1 MAKPYLE
8 LTKLQREL
16 VFDMIRNQG
25 YAEGVH
31 TLYQRLRR
39 IFGNRPHP
47 AMNKEGKIA
56 YKEDGGVYELEPRD
70 EDSYEYN
77 GDKYEYETREVTR
90 KGVKKRERRL
100 LLPNRKS
107 IDCLVVGDLCRL
119 DIECRVKIGICPKPK
134 ESCHRRSGPMDRDP
148 VHNVCGVDLAHKFA
162 IVATY

>member
-47 AMNKEGKIA
+47 AMNKKGEIA
-56 YKEDGGVYELEPRD
+56 YKDDGGIYELDPRD

-77 GDKYEYETREVTR
+77 GDKYEYKTREVTIYKGR
-90 KGVKKRERRL
+90 DKKHALDTGKSKVRKVVRAVKGVTNTYVFLSYHSGMCPHGRER
-100 LLPNRKS
+100 
-107 IDCLVVGDLCRL
+107 IA
-119 DIECRVKIGICPKPK
+119 
-134 ESCHRRSGPMDRDP
+134 HRDP
-148 VHNVCGVDLAHKFA
+148 NWS
-162 IVATY
+162 

>member
-39 IFGNRPHP
+39 VFGNRPHP
-47 AMNKEGKIA
+47 AMNKKGEIA
-56 YKEDGGVYELEPRD
+56 YKDDGGVYELEPRD

-107 IDCLVVGDLCRL
+107 IEIFLRKDPSHQVDRTVRHAVG
-119 DIECRVKIGICPKPK
+119 
-134 ESCHRRSGPMDRDP
+134 
-148 VHNVCGVDLAHKFA
+148 
-162 IVATY
+162 

>member
-47 AMNKEGKIA
+47 AMNRKGKIA
-56 YKEDGGVYELEPRD
+56 YKEDGGVYELEPR
-70 EDSYEYN
+70 
-77 GDKYEYETREVTR
+77 
-90 KGVKKRERRL
+90 KGVTNTYVFL
-100 LLPNRKS
+100 S
-107 IDCLVVGDLCRL
+107 YHSGM
-119 DIECRVKIGICPKPK
+119 CPHGG
-134 ESCHRRSGPMDRDP
+134 EDHFARNYSCKGHEEG
-148 VHNVCGVDLAHKFA
+148 G
-162 IVATY
+162 

>member
-39 IFGNRPHP
+39 VFGNRPHP
-47 AMNKEGKIA
+47 AMNKEGEIA

-70 EDSYEYN
+70 EESYEYN
-77 GDKYEYETREVTR
+77 GDKYEYETMECVRTAERIILHVIIAAKDTR
-90 KGVKKRERRL
+90 KGA
-100 LLPNRKS
+100 KS
-107 IDCLVVGDLCRL
+107 VFL
-119 DIECRVKIGICPKPK
+119 
-134 ESCHRRSGPMDRDP
+134 
-148 VHNVCGVDLAHKFA
+148 FA
-162 IVATY
+162 NY

>member
-47 AMNKEGKIA
+47 AMKNMRWTLENQKSGKLSELQIHTFFCHIIVECARTAETIILHVFIA
-56 YKEDGGVYELEPRD
+56 AAPLICMYVGAR
-70 EDSYEYN
+70 
-77 GDKYEYETREVTR
+77 TTF
-90 KGVKKRERRL
+90 RL
-100 LLPNRKS
+100 A
-107 IDCLVVGDLCRL
+107 CLD
-119 DIECRVKIGICPKPK
+119 
-134 ESCHRRSGPMDRDP
+134 
-148 VHNVCGVDLAHKFA
+148 A
-162 IVATY
+162 